1 MDVDQRAEKCFGTPR
16 AISLYLVCSERRKS
30 EEEED
35 KSFSSVVCSF
45 LGFGVRSF
53 VEARPPGIASWA
65 DLDPKRP
72 QIFDQGQGGVPGA
85 VWRSSVE

>member
-1 MDVDQRAEKCFGTPR
+1 MVLELLELFLCILCVA
-16 AISLYLVCSERRKS
+16 S

-45 LGFGVRSF
+45 LGIGVRSF

-65 DLDPKRP
+65 DD
-72 QIFDQGQGGVPGA
+72 GA
-85 VWRSSVE
+85 QKAPDF